1 MRVEGRNNYVQDVT
15 IDGYSLNEVRQE
27 TFASNAA
34 RVAKRAFTI
43 SADDAAPTAAEYT
56 LWVYNASTE
65 QRNFIVDKI
74 TTWQVDANVVWR
86 LWEVTGV
93 GATAALITA
102 KNTFLGSTISAGELT
117 CRGGAGGVTA
127 LTTVGNWIATWGG
140 GYVYNSYMQ
149 DILGAVILEPGKA
162 IAIEYD
168 AGTGGR
174 AGVNIYGH
182 FYPYV

>member
-1 MRVEGRNNYVQDVT
+1 MRIEGRNNYVQDVT
-15 IDGYSLNEVRQE
+15 IDGYANVESRVE
-27 TFASNAA
+27 TFAANAS

-43 SADDAAPTAAEYT
+43 SADDAGPVAAEYI

-65 QRNFIVDKI
+65 QRNFVIEGI
-74 TTWQVDANVVWR
+74 ITWQVDANVVWR

-93 GATAALITA
+93 GATAGLIVA
-102 KNTFLGSTISAGELT
+102 KNTFLGSTISSGELT

-140 GYVYNSYMQ
+140 GYVYNTYMQ
-149 DILGAVILEPGKA
+149 DILGSVILEPGKA

-174 AGVNIYGH
+174 AGANVYGH